1 MHMSDALI
9 SPTVAAVTG
18 VVAAGLLA
26 TCLRR
31 IRTDFDDGS
40 AQTPSEY
47 VIPLMGVMGAF
58 VFAAQMLNFA
68 IPGTGSSGH
77 IVGGILLCAML
88 GTRAAFVTL
97 SSVIMLQCLL
107 FADGGL
113 LALGCNIINMA
124 AMSCLVAYP
133 AVYRPIAGDG
143 SSAGRIFAA
152 SILSSVVALELGAV
166 AVVVETSLSGI
177 AQLPPARFLAFMLP
191 IHLLIG
197 LGEGIA
203 TGSVLCAVR
212 RYGMQVSSSG
222 RPRGSIVAAL
232 VALAAAA
239 FMIGGVASWVASSDP
254 DGLEWSIGN
263 TAALEPIAAGRAHD
277 VAESIRQTTA
287 AMPDYDHSLA
297 GVAGCVAVMAVV
309 LGCSYLLRPRR
320 KRT

>member
-9 SPTVAAVTG
+9 SPTAAAVTG

-40 AQTPSEY
+40 AQAPSEY

-212 RYGMQVSSSG
+212 RYGMQVSSSS
-222 RPRGSIVAAL
+222 RPRGSIVAAARL
-232 VALAAAA
+232 PSQPQPL
-239 FMIGGVASWVASSDP
+239 
-254 DGLEWSIGN
+254 
-263 TAALEPIAAGRAHD
+263 
-277 VAESIRQTTA
+277 
-287 AMPDYDHSLA
+287 
-297 GVAGCVAVMAVV
+297 
-309 LGCSYLLRPRR
+309 
-320 KRT
+320 

>member
-1 MHMSDALI
+1 
-9 SPTVAAVTG
+9 
-18 VVAAGLLA
+18 
-26 TCLRR
+26 
-31 IRTDFDDGS
+31 
-40 AQTPSEY
+40 
-47 VIPLMGVMGAF
+47 MGVMGAF

-143 SSAGRIFAA
+143 ASAGRIFAA

-212 RYGMQVSSSG
+212 RYGMQGSSSG

-239 FMIGGVASWVASSDP
+239 LMIGGVASWVASSDP

-263 TAALEPIAAGRAHD
+263 TAASEPIAAGRAHD

-297 GVAGCVAVMAVV
+297 GVVGCVAVMAVV
-309 LGCSYLLRPRR
+309 LIGSYLLRPRR

>member
-1 MHMSDALI
+1 
-9 SPTVAAVTG
+9 
-18 VVAAGLLA
+18 
-26 TCLRR
+26 
-31 IRTDFDDGS
+31 
-40 AQTPSEY
+40 
-47 VIPLMGVMGAF
+47 MGVMGAF

-143 SSAGRIFAA
+143 ASAGRIFAA

-212 RYGMQVSSSG
+212 RYGMQGIFV
-222 RPRGSIVAAL
+222 RPSARQHRRRARCPRSRSPYDRRRRFVGGIV
-232 VALAAAA
+232 
-239 FMIGGVASWVASSDP
+239 
-254 DGLEWSIGN
+254 
-263 TAALEPIAAGRAHD
+263 
-277 VAESIRQTTA
+277 
-287 AMPDYDHSLA
+287 
-297 GVAGCVAVMAVV
+297 
-309 LGCSYLLRPRR
+309 RPRR
-320 KRT
+320 LGVVDREYRRIGADRRRPRA

>member
-9 SPTVAAVTG
+9 SPTAAAVTG

-40 AQTPSEY
+40 AQAPSEY

-143 SSAGRIFAA
+143 ASAGRIFAA

-177 AQLPPARFLAFMLP
+177 TQLPPARFLAFMLP

-239 FMIGGVASWVASSDP
+239 LMIGGVASWVASSDP

-263 TAALEPIAAGRAHD
+263 TAASEPIAAGRAHD

-297 GVAGCVAVMAVV
+297 GVVGCVAVMAVV
-309 LGCSYLLRPRR
+309 LIGSYLLRPRR

>member
-9 SPTVAAVTG
+9 SPTAAAVTG

-58 VFAAQMLNFA
+58 VFAAQMLNF
-68 IPGTGSSGH
+68 GSSGH

-143 SSAGRIFAA
+143 ASAGRIFAA

-239 FMIGGVASWVASSDP
+239 LMIGGVASWVASSDP

-263 TAALEPIAAGRAHD
+263 TAASEPIAAGRAHD

-297 GVAGCVAVMAVV
+297 GVVGCVAVMAVV
-309 LGCSYLLRPRR
+309 LIGSYLLRPRR